1 MRETAASRYAKRQNE
16 TNSTRETA
24 AERYDRKQ
32 AAALA
37 DQLISRTNTWADDL
51 STLSNDHNA
60 RFFDESGKA
69 VVGWRPDSASWN
81 GRVQN
86 TISHLSSERDWINSV
101 LQRYG
106 KYYDSKMVANIRDIL
121 DSDFSSIADIA
132 RQDNDFYSHFKT
144 EEEYD
149 WYKPYMEIADQEER
163 NKAIEKRMA
172 FLAESVNMDV
182 GTQGELTEGHN
193 AMKREL
199 EFLTGGNDITGWL
212 LDDSNEYTTAEGR
225 QAIAKVKQ
233 ERLQQ
238 LDTLIAAEEAKRTP
252 AKNSQ
257 SGRTKGLTKMS
268 PKSDA
273 QIAYEEEYDL
283 LQKHL
288 QQYENGAGKTDASYL
303 SHPSNLD
310 FSYYSDPKNSTKK
323 IIEPADLMQF
333 AREADYD
340 TWTWN
345 GQNNTY
351 VDQYGNVITL
361 DQYGNYQLPTEGNY
375 EVTDPVGTF
384 LKNRGDN
391 GEYRFSG
398 TNALFDVF
406 DKGKANPDGMN
417 NPEIMALHTQ
427 GNTVQAYDNAV
438 GEFLD
443 VLRTGEA
450 AHWNEMNERELQ
462 EYYFL
467 LETSGYDTAMS
478 YVESLSAILDQRANQ
493 TQLEEFGDLGAA
505 EKVLYNAISVPA
517 NIVGGATAFAEDA
530 FNLIAGNEINPY
542 SDAHQ
547 WMNWAGHMR
556 AATASDLNELTN
568 NKEFLATTLGDV
580 YQAGMSG
587 IDSLVG
593 ALTIGNWYSAVMGM
607 NAFSSTARQMYDN
620 GATKEQI
627 AVGATAGGLFEM
639 AFERISIGHFVD
651 EILKG
656 NTKNPVE
663 IILKGLAQG
672 GVEASEE
679 VCTEIAN
686 MITDAAV
693 MRTQSEWYQA
703 ISDYKDKGM
712 SDSEAMWNALLD
724 AGKDVWKAGVGGFIS
739 GGLMGGGGAAV
750 NYVQTQ
756 NQFKR
761 SGMNIVGADG
771 VDPLLALA
779 KDMHGAKIESQ
790 TKAVQKAEQKA
801 EQRGKWNGKGYR
813 AIGRLSNTVDSARA
827 SQNIS
832 DIAESLREKGMDKK
846 TAKEYAALIERDL
859 GGEELTSD
867 ERKSLRENSIVQEVL
882 ADNTSG
888 VTNAAKRNLSHAL
901 GRSGIKL
908 VANDTDAPVNKNA
921 EERQFSAEESTSD
934 EVASVG
940 IAEIASNENGKMMLE
955 LSDGSKVAASEY
967 VYSSSDDALV
977 YESLQYMGVDAATA
991 NVLVKEYQSGGVSAE
1006 VYVRGISEAYAY
1018 GQLNLPLSDM
1028 SATTFAA
1035 DLSEQQRSTAYK
1047 LGQVFS
1053 ENKVAAEQKRI
1064 DDLKKAAA
1072 APKKGTGKVYDE
1084 SGNEY
1089 AESEQH
1095 TERQNASIRA
1105 LKSLAKA
1112 LKLDFYIFE
1121 SYLNEKG
1128 ERVYK
1133 NSDGTVEKAPNGF
1146 YDSDGKMHIDLNA
1159 GANGE
1164 GTMLRT
1170 VAHELTHFIKEW
1182 SPHKFKV
1189 LANFLAETYG
1199 KHGQNVAALVRAQ
1212 QKKAKDNG
1220 RKLTFAEAYE
1230 EFVADSMQRMLTDG
1244 DAAAKIEALNR
1255 KDSEIVAKIREF
1267 FADLAAKLKAVRDSY
1282 KDVKADGFEGE
1293 FIKESLAEFDRLQQL
1308 FAEALVDAS
1317 DSYNAV
1323 GNEHTKTAEKS
1334 SKESARSI
1342 VKKRKSTYNE
1352 FASLAMNW
1360 AKKADRKSGDARIL
1374 YDPKRKKYVIIE
1386 ALEDGYFEVAAGT
1399 YEAMEE
1405 EYEQAYTRA
1414 TDEVYGNLEGAK
1426 SAEGSDLWD
1435 LQFSQN
1441 REYDDGD
1448 DSPVGSEGF
1457 QGDIAGSDQYLR
1469 GSHQGKYSDRDS
1481 DGNKLTA
1488 AQQKFFANSKVRDE
1502 NGRLLVCYHGTNAD
1516 FTSFDAKYISEDN
1529 KLGFGFYFLAGK
1541 KLQFE
1546 YSRPKTVYLNIT
1558 NPITDTSKTLSE
1570 RSIRSFCEKRGVSF
1584 EYDESESDLSVY
1596 LRLCDL
1602 CYGISKGD
1610 FLQGVIAELGI
1621 DGILSN
1627 ERETAVAFSPE
1638 QIKLTTNENPT
1649 RNPDIRYS
1657 DRDQSYLQAVSSG
1670 DMQTAQKMVDEAAK
1684 AAGYTIKG
1692 HHGTVSYFNVFD
1704 RKYGNPE
1711 GDWGK
1716 GFYFTTN
1723 REDVEAN
1730 YATENGADLTQKIE
1744 LLADRMEWMDGYEDL
1759 DYEARLEAARKELI
1773 KGEPRVISAY
1783 LRMENPVEVGG
1794 ENETYFDFD
1803 NGYDEEIDDYGE
1815 PSGKLVEF
1823 VEALQEV
1830 ISEYGG
1836 REDAAELYE
1845 KAGWDGLYASSLE
1858 AEVKDLLAFL
1868 EDENDLVS
1876 NEALREAFERMGFD
1890 GIVDHTVA
1898 QKFGS
1903 KSGRR
1908 NPMVGVDED
1917 TTHYIVFQSEQAKQ
1931 SDPVTYD
1938 DNGNVIPLSERF
1950 DSSRKDIRYSD
1961 RNSYR
1966 SEETDKVIPLQKANE
1981 KAGAK
1986 QTLKYQE
1993 RDLVGYERQ
2002 RKVAAAL
2009 AEDKA
2014 HLSEDVETRLR
2025 ALLELQSKRT
2035 YGTLFT
2041 KSALSKPAT
2050 DLMLAAG
2057 AQYRGDKAELIG
2069 LLHDVYSFMAS
2080 GEDVTWESI
2089 SEKAQPIVDWLIDH
2103 KDFRAEADPYTQQIL
2118 NDIKALRL
2126 SMNAEQRQQT
2136 EILNDGMRNFLNKAR
2151 GKVTF
2156 TTKGDPIDKA
2166 WKELAGKYPSIFDS
2180 EQNSADMP
2188 VRLVEIVEALKSEAW
2203 NASDELQYEFE
2214 QNRELVEQKLLAA
2227 VYEGYWNI
2235 PALKTV
2241 ADRNQAKIDK
2251 LITEHKQEMSDLRAA
2266 RDRKIG
2272 ELTAEYRKE
2281 RADLRREYREREGRK
2296 VAEIKTK
2303 YQESLEKRK
2312 EATARRE
2319 LRPRLQALV
2328 LDTARWLTSPKKT
2341 ETPCPDYLKA
2351 PYEKFLKS
2359 IDLSS
2364 KRKLGG
2370 GEPTLKD
2377 ARVAATMNALAMV
2390 IERVQLS
2397 QNPESAEGGDFDAG
2411 YLDLPAD
2418 FVENLRKTALEIEQS
2433 MLESENKAVNDMTS
2447 EELRQT
2453 ILRIEQL
2460 NHAIRNMGQTYAN
2473 ARGETVKSLGIGTMS
2488 YLDELGVIE
2497 KTSKLGDW
2505 TVWENGLP
2513 YYMFKRFGA
2522 AGESIFEELMDGWDK
2537 LAFNAKTILDYSE
2550 KNWSQKEADTWSNDS
2565 RTVKLPSGA
2574 EIKLTTAD
2582 AMLLYLESKQQES
2595 LNHLLKSKTVFRG
2608 HKKGKVTENDTSA
2621 QLSDADITFLVNEFV
2636 PKDSRQRQVAD
2647 KIQWFFVHVS
2657 GEQLNEIS
2665 MKRFLTR
2672 PANNPNYCPILVYE
2686 GKVPAQDT
2694 GKEQADLFRILNVS
2708 ATKPRVAG
2716 ANCSIIIRNVF
2727 DVFTEHTSDM
2737 ARLNA
2742 LGLPLLDSM
2751 KWLNYREKTTGA
2763 EGHIQEKSVRESMKN
2778 AYGNAAFSYIINLIK
2793 DINGRAGDIGDPSIL
2808 KEWMRMAKTAN
2819 VGNSLRVTLLQI
2831 SSYPRAAMV
2840 LSDKSLVL
2848 GLTKLPQIEKAKKY
2862 CGIVLWKSFGF
2873 FDTNISRSIEEQIRG
2888 KRNIR
2893 QALIELSLKGPEYAD
2908 AITLGALWNACE
2920 YEVAKSTQNKIG
2932 SEEFNEEVGK
2942 LLREVVYAT
2951 QVVDSQ
2957 LTRSQN
2963 MRSKSGL
2970 AQEAYAYM
2978 SEDTVTANILMEAG
2992 YQFYTEKRRTGSA
3005 KLALEKTGKHIIR
3018 ASRITATASLFAVTM
3033 GALMAAWYDDD
3044 DEEFE
3049 EKFRQALKEELLL
3062 EAIPLNKI
3070 PIFSDILEAAFS
3082 LVGVG
3087 YFSTDSLHAQWLSQ
3101 AVSAVNSWKSL
3112 GKGTSKS
3119 TVYNALYKTARAI
3132 SSISGVSIS
3141 GLMREVV
3148 SLWNNTFGAADP
3160 TLKIRKKKQSNKA
3173 EDSED
3178 QTEDDRA
3185 TSQYSTGDMNAA
3197 LESGDTKQAGVIID
3211 DLLAVKIENYLAD
3224 GESKKDAET
3233 KAKSALKSALTSYW
3247 KEIYVSADSKRQY
3260 EIRLLLRSTGLYD
3273 TNDLIKMCNRWVNE
3287 ARQEA
3292 RKKK

>member
-1 MRETAASRYAKRQNE
+1 MANTELEKLKAIMSGRYDGGTTDAEVAKVKGVIAQDYATRLNNYSSNRNSYIDAYKSRFFNEDGTFKNAYRNDTEDWYEITRKMADENQQLKNTYHKLRHYYGDEWADSVKAGGLLDDDFEQILSVAKQDRDFYSQFEDEEDYGYWQKYHGMTDAERTKAALDLRANLKAAESSSAASPDLIESWKREQEWLANKAHVGAAKAGVSERQYQIALESGDKYAAAEYERYEQNSNSGYDVLYDALQSGDQQYETYVDPETGETKTRWITSENPYSAEELSAMWAETQGKFNQYLAGEITLQEFNTYLKTLENNPSLRKKAYFNGTPSDIRFEYSGKEDGNKFINQLYYAFQPTNMLSFANDFLDDRESGLEPVWGDGSDAWFYADQYKYMTDDEIAVYSLLADEDLQNGTNKAEEYLLGLSVTISQRKENQEFQEKRDFYANAPWWQMIPAMAFESIVSVPMGYAERLTSSVGLLATAAGKDYNWHAASNYSSNTRGAIAEGIDDRTGAKE
-16 TNSTRETA
+16 DA
-24 AERYDRKQ
+24 FF
-32 AAALA
+32 
-37 DQLISRTNTWADDL
+37 
-51 STLSNDHNA
+51 TLGDA
-60 RFFDESGKA
+60 YQTG
-69 VVGWRPDSASWN
+69 
-81 GRVQN
+81 
-86 TISHLSSERDWINSV
+86 
-101 LQRYG
+101 
-106 KYYDSKMVANIRDIL
+106 M
-121 DSDFSSIADIA
+121 SIADVVAGIYA
-132 RQDNDFYSHFKT
+132 
-144 EEEYD
+144 
-149 WYKPYMEIADQEER
+149 
-163 NKAIEKRMA
+163 
-172 FLAESVNMDV
+172 
-182 GTQGELTEGHN
+182 
-193 AMKREL
+193 
-199 EFLTGGNDITGWL
+199 GGNLFGNPDLSAVAAKCQKIASTVYQLSASSGAAADKAKEL
-212 LDDSNEYTTAEGR
+212 YQKGASNE
-225 QAIAKVKQ
+225 QI
-233 ERLQQ
+233 LF
-238 LDTLIAAEEAKRTP
+238 AAGVA
-252 AKNSQ
+252 
-257 SGRTKGLTKMS
+257 
-268 PKSDA
+268 
-273 QIAYEEEYDL
+273 
-283 LQKHL
+283 
-288 QQYENGAGKTDASYL
+288 
-303 SHPSNLD
+303 
-310 FSYYSDPKNSTKK
+310 
-323 IIEPADLMQF
+323 
-333 AREADYD
+333 
-340 TWTWN
+340 
-345 GQNNTY
+345 
-351 VDQYGNVITL
+351 
-361 DQYGNYQLPTEGNY
+361 
-375 EVTDPVGTF
+375 
-384 LKNRGDN
+384 
-391 GEYRFSG
+391 
-398 TNALFDVF
+398 
-406 DKGKANPDGMN
+406 
-417 NPEIMALHTQ
+417 
-427 GNTVQAYDNAV
+427 
-438 GEFLD
+438 
-443 VLRTGEA
+443 
-450 AHWNEMNERELQ
+450 
-462 EYYFL
+462 
-467 LETSGYDTAMS
+467 
-478 YVESLSAILDQRANQ
+478 
-493 TQLEEFGDLGAA
+493 GAA
-505 EKVLYNAISVPA
+505 EYLCERFSIEKLLREVDVKYAWQI
-517 NIVGGATAFAEDA
+517 FA
-530 FNLIAGNEINPY
+530 
-542 SDAHQ
+542 
-547 WMNWAGHMR
+547 
-556 AATASDLNELTN
+556 
-568 NKEFLATTLGDV
+568 
-580 YQAGMSG
+580 
-587 IDSLVG
+587 
-593 ALTIGNWYSAVMGM
+593 
-607 NAFSSTARQMYDN
+607 
-620 GATKEQI
+620 
-627 AVGATAGGLFEM
+627 
-639 AFERISIGHFVD
+639 
-651 EILKG
+651 
-656 NTKNPVE
+656 
-663 IILKGLAQG
+663 
-672 GVEASEE
+672 
-679 VCTEIAN
+679 
-686 MITDAAV
+686 
-693 MRTQSEWYQA
+693 
-703 ISDYKDKGM
+703 
-712 SDSEAMWNALLD
+712 
-724 AGKDVWKAGVGGFIS
+724 
-739 GGLMGGGGAAV
+739 
-750 NYVQTQ
+750 
-756 NQFKR
+756 
-761 SGMNIVGADG
+761 
-771 VDPLLALA
+771 
-779 KDMHGAKIESQ
+779 
-790 TKAVQKAEQKA
+790 KAVQQGGFEALEEGATEFSNLVAGWIIMNGHDDYSFDVKEAAKEITQAALSGFLSGVFLGGTSSAVTYYGDVKPSYLAEGQQISEHGGVDSLLAFSADMKGENQVDKQASAVRKQTQKNA
-801 EQRGKWNGKGYR
+801 QSKGAYE
-813 AIGRLSNTVDSARA
+813 AIGRLSREIDDVRVK
-827 SQNIS
+827 QNKS
-832 DIAESLREKGMDKK
+832 DIAAELQKSGMSKRQAEQYADIISRKMETGEISKAEAKKLTNKKVAETLEKTDLRSVANRDLKH
-846 TAKEYAALIERDL
+846 YAARN
-859 GGEELTSD
+859 GT
-867 ERKSLRENSIVQEVL
+867 LRSM
-882 ADNTSG
+882 
-888 VTNAAKRNLSHAL
+888 
-901 GRSGIKL
+901 
-908 VANDTDAPVNKNA
+908 NDTDAPVNKNA

-934 EVASVG
+934 EAASVG
-940 IAEIASNENGKMMLE
+940 IAEISSNENGKMMLE

-967 VYSSSDDALV
+967 VYSSSDEALV

-1095 TERQNASIRA
+1095 TERQKASIRA

-1133 NSDGTVEKAPNGF
+1133 NPDGTVEKAPNGF

-1308 FAEALVDAS
+1308 FAEALVDAA

-1323 GNEHTKTAEKS
+1323 GNEYTKTAEKS

-1342 VKKRKSTYNE
+1342 VKNRKSAYNE
-1352 FASLAMNW
+1352 FDSLAMGW
-1360 AKKADRKSGDARIL
+1360 AKSADRKSGDVTIFYNGKQKAFVAIRAIAGEYYTLAIGNYEEVRESYERVYSKQNRSLYGGLNRARSGKGSGL
-1374 YDPKRKKYVIIE
+1374 WNLQYD
-1386 ALEDGYFEVAAGT
+1386 EDGGNDAGNSRSLGSAGVQVDAA
-1399 YEAMEE
+1399 
-1405 EYEQAYTRA
+1405 
-1414 TDEVYGNLEGAK
+1414 GNLEYLWGRYRGKSIRRGADFGG
-1426 SAEGSDLWD
+1426 ALWQTDLVP
-1435 LQFSQN
+1435 L
-1441 REYDDGD
+1441 
-1448 DSPVGSEGF
+1448 
-1457 QGDIAGSDQYLR
+1457 LR
-1469 GSHQGKYSDRDS
+1469 RFGEEWHGTTIGARRYGRV
-1481 DGNKLTA
+1481 GNKLVTIEKIA
-1488 AQQKFFANSKVRDE
+1488 ENAFEIIDVYRVENNNDVAGEIIGDMLEVLNVKPDE
-1502 NGRLLVCYHGTNAD
+1502 
-1516 FTSFDAKYISEDN
+1516 
-1529 KLGFGFYFLAGK
+1529 
-1541 KLQFE
+1541 
-1546 YSRPKTVYLNIT
+1546 P
-1558 NPITDTSKTLSE
+1558 P
-1570 RSIRSFCEKRGVSF
+1570 RSIFYDKRIG
-1584 EYDESESDLSVY
+1584 EP
-1596 LRLCDL
+1596 
-1602 CYGISKGD
+1602 
-1610 FLQGVIAELGI
+1610 A
-1621 DGILSN
+1621 
-1627 ERETAVAFSPE
+1627 PE
-1638 QIKLTTNENPT
+1638 FTKFDTKTGEF
-1649 RNPDIRYS
+1649 RRRFS

-1670 DMQTAQKMVDEAAK
+1670 DMQTAQRMVDEAAA
-1684 AAGYTIKG
+1684 AAGYTG
-1692 HHGTVSYFNVFD
+1692 SYYHGSQNKFTVFD
-1704 RKYGNPE
+1704 IKKAKSSGTF
-1711 GDWGK
+1711 GK
-1716 GFYFTTN
+1716 GFYFSDSETHAKQYGNTYK
-1723 REDVEAN
+1723 VF
-1730 YATENGADLTQKIE
+1730 LK
-1744 LLADRMEWMDGYEDL
+1744 
-1759 DYEARLEAARKELI
+1759 
-1773 KGEPRVISAY
+1773 
-1783 LRMENPVEVGG
+1783 MENPLRAGG
-1794 ENETYFDFD
+1794 HTVNDADLRKFIEAVAENE
-1803 NGYDEEIDDYGE
+1803 DYGIE
-1815 PSGKLVEF
+1815 N
-1823 VEALQEV
+1823 
-1830 ISEYGG
+1830 YGTY
-1836 REDAAELYE
+1836 D
-1845 KAGWDGLYASSLE
+1845 
-1858 AEVKDLLAFL
+1858 
-1868 EDENDLVS
+1868 
-1876 NEALREAFERMGFD
+1876 
-1890 GIVDHTVA
+1890 
-1898 QKFGS
+1898 
-1903 KSGRR
+1903 
-1908 NPMVGVDED
+1908 VDEVLEKIESRD
-1917 TTHYIVFQSEQAKQ
+1917 AFAIIRDVNTTAIGDFAEAVKLFNEVCGTEFDAVVTPMETVVFKPEQIKSA
-1931 SDPVTYD
+1931 DPVTYD
-1938 DNGNVIPLSERF
+1938 DNGNVIALSERF

-1966 SEETDKVIPLQKANE
+1966 KHVEDIDTFDIEEYYGVNIRGSEFNRLRSEAMTWDSDKAGKILRKTLSNGYTYFYSFDSAHDITVYKKIKAKNIHERKGKIDDYRSRDQVAQEDDRSRSGGRADTLRLLGTNDRTAGAGRSNAGKSSEEARDGIGRGYDENGDNAHWQKEKPIKLQD
-1981 KAGAK
+1981 
-1986 QTLKYQE
+1986 

-2118 NDIKALRL
+2118 NDVKALRV
-2126 SMNAEQRQQT
+2126 SMNEEQRQQT

-2188 VRLVEIVEALKSEAW
+2188 VRLVEIVEELKSEAW
-2203 NASDELQYEFE
+2203 NASEELEYEFE
-2214 QNRELVEQKLLAA
+2214 QNRELAEQKLLAS

-2281 RADLRREYREREGRK
+2281 RAELRREYREREDRK

-2303 YQESLEKRK
+2303 YQETIEKRK
-2312 EATARRE
+2312 EATAQRE
-2319 LRPRLQALV
+2319 LRPKLQALV

-2397 QNPESAEGGDFDAG
+2397 QNPEATEGGDFDAG

-2473 ARGETVKSLGIGTMS
+2473 ARGETVKTLGVGTMS

-2497 KTSKLGDW
+2497 KTSKMGDW

-2513 YYMFKRFGA
+2513 YYMFKRFGD
-2522 AGESIFEELMDGWDK
+2522 AGESVFEELMDGWDK

-2751 KWLNYREKTTGA
+2751 KWLNYREKTTDA

-3160 TLKIRKKKQSNKA
+3160 ALKIRKKKQSNKA
-3173 EDSED
+3173 EDAED
-3178 QTEDDRA
+3178 KTEDDRA